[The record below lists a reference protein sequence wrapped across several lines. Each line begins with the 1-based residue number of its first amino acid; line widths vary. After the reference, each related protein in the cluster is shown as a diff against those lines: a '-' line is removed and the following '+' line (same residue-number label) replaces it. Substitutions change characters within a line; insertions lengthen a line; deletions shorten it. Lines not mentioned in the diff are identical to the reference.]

1 MNNEVLLIPEKV
13 DVERES
19 IAKLWDKLGGT
30 VLRIGKFWEPPK
42 LNPNSPITIY
52 GNDTF
57 SLVLAQVLKVELIS
71 PNDALIAEIPNNWI
85 KRPIK
90 IIRHNAL
97 NQLTYPRFIKPVQ
110 PKLFQSKVYATF
122 NELETALTGINPNEE
137 LITSAVIAI
146 ECEARAFILNNKIL
160 DVAIYEGNGEVATAI
175 DFISNF
181 LINKSINLP
190 KTYVLDVGYNNAD
203 GWFIIELNA
212 TWGAGLNGCN
222 PNKVINAIQAATIN
236 TSTS

>member
-1 MNNEVLLIPEKV
+1 MNNEFLLIPEKA
-13 DVERES
+13 DIERES

-30 VLRIGKFWEPPK
+30 VIRIGKFWEPPK
-42 LNPNSPITIY
+42 LNHNHPITIY

-71 PNDALIAEIPNNWI
+71 PNDALIADLQQKWI
-85 KRPIK
+85 KRPIQ

-110 PKLFQSKVYATF
+110 PKLFQSKVYATL
-122 NELETALTGINPNEE
+122 NEAEIALTGINAHEE
-137 LITSAVIAI
+137 MITSEVIAI
-146 ECEARAFILNNKIL
+146 DCEARVFILNNQIL
-160 DVAIYEGNGEVATAI
+160 DVSLYEGNGEVKKAVG
-175 DFISNF
+175 FITDF
-181 LINKSINLP
+181 LINKSIDLP
-190 KTYVLDVGYNNAD
+190 KTYDLDVGYNNSD

-222 PNKVINAIQAATIN
+222 PSKVINAIKAATIN
-236 TSTS
+236 TNAT